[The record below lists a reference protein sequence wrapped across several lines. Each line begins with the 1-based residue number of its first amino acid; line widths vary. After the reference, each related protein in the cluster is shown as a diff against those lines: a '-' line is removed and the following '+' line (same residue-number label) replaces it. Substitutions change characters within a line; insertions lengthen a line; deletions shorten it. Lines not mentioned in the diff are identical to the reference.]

1 MTQTAKPMHTLI
13 DLAKKRCDEAA
24 QRLGSVMAQA
34 RDSEYKCGTLAAY
47 RDDYRA
53 RLDGAVHAGVAGA
66 DLRNFQG
73 FLAKLEDAVRQQAAE
88 AAHWRQTVETARQL
102 WQEEQKRMRS
112 YGLIEERR
120 TVIETRD
127 AARREQRLQDEFAAR
142 RRAPTGA
149 ALAFTH

>member
-1 MTQTAKPMHTLI
+1 MPQTKPMHTLI
-13 DLAKKRCDEAA
+13 DLAKKRRDEAA
-24 QRLGSVMAQA
+24 QRLGSMMAQA
-34 RDSEYKCGTLAAY
+34 RDSEYKWDTLAAY

-53 RLDGAVHAGVAGA
+53 RLDGAVQAGVAGA

-73 FLAKLEDAVRQQAAE
+73 FLAKLEDAVHQQSAE
-88 AAHWRQTVETARQL
+88 AAHWRQTVDAARQL
-102 WQEEQKRMRS
+102 WQDEQKRMRS

-142 RRAPTGA
+142 RRSPAGA
-149 ALAFTH
+149 VRAIPH